1 MKIQHLMA
9 FVVLSL
15 ATVPGARAAVL
26 AGPITNAAN
35 GHVYYLLSTNTW
47 TQSENE
53 AIALGG
59 HLVTINDDAEN
70 NWVYDTFGQF
80 GGVRI
85 ALWLGLTDRQAE
97 GSFVWV
103 SGETS
108 SYTHW
113 SQGQPDN
120 NGGGENFAHMWF
132 PGFNPGFGGPYDR
145 YWNDLSDI
153 DSVHFHPVCGVV
165 ELSSP
170 PTPLPAAATQPAD
183 QFMPDSAQLNGLANP
198 SGSPT
203 LAWFEWGTSLAY
215 GNVTPPQSVGSG
227 SNILGFSNVIGGL
240 VIGTDYHFRARA
252 SNAFGVATGLDQ
264 TFNLS
269 NYIPVVT
276 TLAADQLTTNSARLR
291 GQVNPRS
298 SGLPTA
304 AWFEWGTDT
313 NYGNL
318 IGIQDVGQG
327 PSVSNLNVV
336 LDGLMGG
343 RTYHY
348 RLVATNAFGAV
359 YGADQTFGLGFVPVP
374 IPGLP
379 GVFAGSVAWGDYD
392 NDGRLDFLL
401 TGYPGISQLWRNTG
415 SGFSNVTASVAP
427 GLPAVSRSS
436 VAWGDYDNDGRLDV
450 LLTGSG
456 ISQLWR
462 NTGSGFSN
470 VTASVAPGLPGGFY
484 GSVAWGDYDNDGRL
498 DFLLTGS
505 GFSQLWRNTG
515 SGFSNVTA
523 SVAPGVAGVYVGSAA
538 WGDYDNDGRLDFLL
552 TSTYY
557 GSQVWRN
564 TGSGF
569 SNVTASVAPGLPG
582 VGDSSVAW
590 GDFDNDGRLDF
601 LLTGAGQL
609 WRNNMPIA
617 SNAPPAAPTGLSST
631 LSGATVSLSW
641 NPPADDRTPS
651 AGLNYNLRI
660 GTTPGAS
667 DVLAPMALTDGLRL
681 LPALGNAQAGTNAF
695 VLNLAPGRDYYWSVQ
710 AVDTGFAGSPFA
722 AEQQFTV
729 TAPRII
735 ELLMLGNG
743 HFQFSF
749 SNEASVIYAVLGSTN
764 AALPLAQWTVLGPPV
779 SLGGGLYR
787 FTDTGAMGQ
796 AQRFYILRAQ

>member
-97 GSFVWV
+97 GNFVWV

-343 RTYHY
+343 PTYHY

-427 GLPAVSRSS
+427 GLPGV
-436 VAWGDYDNDGRLDV
+436 Y
-450 LLTGSG
+450 
-456 ISQLWR
+456 Q
-462 NTGSGFSN
+462 
-470 VTASVAPGLPGGFY
+470 

-498 DFLLTGS
+498 DFLLTGCCA
-505 GFSQLWRNTG
+505 GSQL
-515 SGFSNVTA
+515 
-523 SVAPGVAGVYVGSAA
+523 
-538 WGDYDNDGRLDFLL
+538 
-552 TSTYY
+552 
-557 GSQVWRN
+557 WRN

-609 WRNNMPIA
+609 WRNNMPV

-631 LSGATVSLSW
+631 LSRATVSLSW
-641 NPPADDRTPS
+641 NPPADDLTPS
-651 AGLNYNLRI
+651 TGLNYNLRI